1 MRLSPP
7 TADGELVAGVRCG
20 DERSFEQLV
29 DRYRGPLIAY
39 VCSRVGDVGLSEDI
53 AQEIFISALRGI
65 RATERPI
72 VFKPWIYAIAR
83 NACIDEHRWQGRHV
97 EQALTEDL
105 GAVSPSTDPQ
115 AAVEV
120 RQEWAALRAALAK
133 LPRLEQE
140 LLGLRELVG
149 LSYAEIAACTGLTTP
164 AVESALHRAR
174 RHRLARYRVLSGER
188 PARPIVVGA
197 SRVAAGVP

>member
-1 MRLSPP
+1 MRSSLS

-29 DRYRGPLIAY
+29 DRYREPLTAY
-39 VCSRVGDVGLSEDI
+39 VRSRVGDVGLSEDI
-53 AQEIFISALRGI
+53 AQEIFISALRSI

-83 NACIDEHRWQGRHV
+83 NACIDQHRWRGRQA

-105 GAVSPSTDPQ
+105 VAVSPSTDPQ
-115 AAVEV
+115 AAFEV
-120 RQEWAALRAALAK
+120 GQEWAALRTALAD

-140 LLGLRELVG
+140 LLGLRELAG

-174 RHRLARYRVLSGER
+174 RHLLARYRLLSGER
-188 PARPIVVGA
+188 PLAVDA
-197 SRVAAGVP
+197 RVAAGVP